1 MISRKL
7 QKSDWSTIQQWWS
20 NWPEWEAPPR
30 DFLPD
35 DGSSGL
41 IIEKDNKPIVA
52 GFIYLTNSKVAL
64 LEWVISDPKYRSEDR
79 HDAINL
85 LIEKSEK
92 LIKDIGYKYMFT
104 VTKHKGLINKHKKL
118 GWKLDEKPSYEL
130 TKIL

>member
-104 VTKHKGLINKHKKL
+104 VTKHK
-118 GWKLDEKPSYEL
+118 
-130 TKIL
+130 